1 VSHDPSEIIVLH
13 NIFVGTMIV
22 YFFFTLFD
30 IYFNFTLAL
39 QTNLQFN
46 NNKYYLIQLLQDDS
60 GKAYSVWMRW
70 GRGMC
75 RNTSDGLYQADL
87 CYHDVL
93 LLSMFLLFFSLVG
106 KVGQNSLV
114 NCGGNLA
121 QAKDTFKKK

>member
-1 VSHDPSEIIVLH
+1 M
-13 NIFVGTMIV
+13 T
-22 YFFFTLFD
+22 
-30 IYFNFTLAL
+30 YFNFTLVL

-60 GKAYSVWMRW
+60 AKAYSVWMRW
-70 GRGMC
+70 GRGMS

-93 LLSMFLLFFSLVG
+93 LLLSMFLLFFSSVG

-114 NCGGNLA
+114 NCGRNLA